1 MNFFEQELRKILEK
15 NQILQNQKYVGRACY
30 GTIGNDIK
38 AKIEFVTLGTS
49 EQYEGIKATILNRTE
64 GPVDNMTFRF
74 KDVMGR
80 QLVGSQNFREGI
92 VPHIWTYKDKTEW
105 YAFNPKQEH
114 YQKLS
119 KSLNDYMGVFQP
131 EMGQTNDMEQKTSV
145 DNQTKGM
152 QMQ

>member
-15 NQILQNQKYVGRACY
+15 SQILQNQKYVGRACY
-30 GTIGNDIK
+30 GTIGTDIK
-38 AKIEFVTLGTS
+38 AKVEFVTLGTS

-64 GPVDNMTFRF
+64 GPVDHMTFRF
-74 KDVMGR
+74 MDIMGK
-80 QLVGSQNFREGI
+80 QILGGQSI
-92 VPHIWTYKDKTEW
+92 MPHIWSYGEKPEW
-105 YAFNPKQEH
+105 YGFKPKQEH

-131 EMGQTNDMEQKTSV
+131 EMGQTNDMEQKTGV